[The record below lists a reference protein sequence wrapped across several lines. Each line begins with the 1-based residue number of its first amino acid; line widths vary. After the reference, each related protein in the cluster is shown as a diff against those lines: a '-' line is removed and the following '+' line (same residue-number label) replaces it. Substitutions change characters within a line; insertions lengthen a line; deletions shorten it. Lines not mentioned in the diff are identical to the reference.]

1 MIYLAILQGLTEFLP
16 VSSSG
21 HLIILK
27 NLLHVKE
34 QGLSIEVYLHLG
46 TLLAVLLYYF
56 KDIWDILIHW
66 KKNLK
71 YIELII
77 LGSIPTAIIGFI
89 IYKLTNDYTFSIK
102 MIGLFYLINSL
113 FLLYV
118 DRFQSKY
125 SDRHLLKET
134 KDIGIIDAILIG
146 TVQGMAA
153 FPGISRS
160 GSTVGSA
167 ILRGINAKDAA
178 KFSFLLSIPAIG
190 GAFLLEY
197 ISKGVGFESNF
208 LIPMLISFGVGYL
221 AIHLFIKILTSHKL
235 RYFAFYT
242 FLLSLICFFI

>member
-1 MIYLAILQGLTEFLP
+1 MAILF
-16 VSSSG
+16 
-21 HLIILK
+21 
-27 NLLHVKE
+27 
-34 QGLSIEVYLHLG
+34 
-46 TLLAVLLYYF
+46 YYF
-56 KDIWDILIHW
+56 KDIWNILIHW
-66 KKNLK
+66 KENLK
-71 YIELII
+71 YIGLII

-89 IYKLTNDYTFSIK
+89 IYKLTDDYTFSIK
-102 MIGLFYLINSL
+102 IVGLFYLINSL
-113 FLLYV
+113 FLFYV
-118 DRFQSKY
+118 DRFQF
-125 SDRHLLKET
+125 RHNNESFLKKT

-146 TVQGMAA
+146 AVQGMAA

-197 ISKGVGFESNF
+197 VSRGVGFESNF
-208 LIPMLISFGVGYL
+208 LIPMLVSFGVGYL
-221 AIHLFIKILTSHKL
+221 AIHLFVKILTSHKL